1 MTMLLGYLGIAKDL
15 ARALLGRLHVSEEG
29 QDLAEYL
36 LLTFVIVAIV
46 IAIVWGAYQGVLDDL
61 VTRIADTI
69 SGFNPGTG
77 GGGGGS

>member
-36 LLTFVIVAIV
+36 VLTFVVVTIV
-46 IAIVWGAYQGVLDDL
+46 IGLVWGLYTGALQDL
-61 VTRIADTI
+61 INRISDLLNTA
-69 SGFNPGTG
+69 NPDITPP
-77 GGGGGS
+77 SS

>member
-36 LLTFVIVAIV
+36 MLTFVIVLIV
-46 IAIVWGAYQGVLDDL
+46 AGIVWSLYSGAIEDLLDRI
-61 VTRIADTI
+61 TRTI
-69 SGFNPGTG
+69 SGFNP
-77 GGGGGS
+77 S

>member
-36 LLTFVIVAIV
+36 MLTFVIVLIV
-46 IAIVWGAYQGVLDDL
+46 AGIVWAAYSGAIQDLLD
-61 VTRIADTI
+61 RITDEI
-69 SGFNPGTG
+69 SGFE
-77 GGGGGS
+77 GS